1 MDLPVALHTAV
12 RKFCA
17 SQHSRWSGEYMPLVE
32 AGKDRLGEDY
42 SKAAYGLFPRYR
54 LDEAIEIEIER
65 FTGQEFRSLEQAR
78 KLLLE
83 SGSRALSSLLH
94 EFQRSPEAC
103 VALTDEWKSF
113 EAYVSSLDAI
123 QLARIEP
130 LPYRRVLAQSE
141 SAQLREEL
149 SARWGAKGYWYPLS
163 KCDPPTNVVAF
174 HQELWQQRDGTSL
187 LLQATQERAI
197 ERCFVFLEGP
207 VDYEIDR
214 SLVDPIYRG
223 DETFV
228 TSDFQWLIYS
238 SHESSIAVAGW
249 LADFFRAQWRDW
261 ESVAYAGPFHTTDL
275 RGSWEM
281 PER

>member
-65 FTGQEFRSLEQAR
+65 FTGQEFRSLEEAR

-214 SLVDPIYRG
+214 SLVDSIYRG